1 MFITIIIKIIIMIVI
16 IVDKVNLFKLSGN
29 EVKNTKL
36 QRYLII
42 KTNIFKWLEYHLKI
56 KV

>member
-1 MFITIIIKIIIMIVI
+1 MIVI

-42 KTNIFKWLEYHLKI
+42 KTNIFK
-56 KV
+56 